1 MDWLRQ
7 FPIGQYVDEGPGGD
21 ADGDA
26 AGVAGA
32 GAGPASTSWLKRLD
46 PRLKLLWT
54 LAFLM
59 TPILAGPCWR
69 LALVGLLL
77 LITLASGLPSRI
89 WRRTLPLL
97 IGLALLI
104 GLLAALLPTS
114 SVPPASLQRPPSELR
129 LAPAAADGTPAQRSG
144 APWELLRWGPV
155 SLGPLPLGPLVVTR
169 HSAELGLNSATLI
182 FTLIH
187 SANLLLL
194 TTSPEQLV
202 WAISWCLSPLGRF
215 GYPTERLG
223 FTLLLSLRFLPLV
236 QEELQNLLRS
246 IATRALNLRGMGWK
260 RGLGLV
266 LAVGERLLA
275 NVLLRAEQG
284 AEALLARGGRC
295 LPADQ
300 LHQQAARSA
309 PVTVLAGAALAVLVG
324 LRCAVGAL

>member
-7 FPIGQYVDEGPGGD
+7 FPIGQYVDD
-21 ADGDA
+21 AP
-26 AGVAGA
+26 
-32 GAGPASTSWLKRLD
+32 AGPSAGDGSPPPASWLKRLD

-54 LAFLM
+54 LAFLI
-59 TPILAGPCWR
+59 TPVLAGPCWR
-69 LALVGLLL
+69 LGLVALLL
-77 LITLASGLPSRI
+77 LITLASGLPLRI

-97 IGLALLI
+97 IALAVLI
-104 GLLAALLPTS
+104 GLLAALLPATS
-114 SVPPASLQRPPSELR
+114 APPASLQRPPSELR
-129 LAPAAADGTPAQRSG
+129 LAPGPGAPPQRSG
-144 APWELLRWGPV
+144 AAWELLRWGPV

-169 HSAELGLNSATLI
+169 RSAELGLNSATLI

-187 SANLLLL
+187 SANLMLL

-202 WAISWCLSPLGRF
+202 WAISWCLGPLRRL

-236 QEELQNLLRS
+236 QEELQNLLRAV
-246 IATRALNLRGMGWK
+246 ATRSVNLRGLGWK

-295 LPADQ
+295 LAIDQ
-300 LHQQAARSA
+300 LHQQAPRPAA
-309 PVTVLAGAALAVLVG
+309 VTLLAAGALAGLVG
-324 LRCAVGAL
+324 LRFAVGGL